1 MQSDMVVPQV
11 QCIARQGAEPLDPI
25 NWAWVEAS
33 VWTERMLAALGNG
46 VKGGKWF
53 SLIDKVYDR
62 RTLEAAWKRVAANKG
77 AAGIDRVSVKRFNAS
92 KDLYLQELEKDLQE
106 GQYRPEPVRRVYI
119 PKGKGQSRPLGIPTV
134 KDRVVQA
141 ALKIVLDRNVQYQ
154 SRCVQLIIHLCVV
167 GNCDQNLIYLVKQ
180 YDDE

>member
-1 MQSDMVVPQV
+1 MQPETVVPQV
-11 QCIARQGAEPLDPI
+11 QCIAKQGAEPQNPL
-25 NWAWVEAS
+25 NWGWVEAS

-53 SLIDKVYDR
+53 SLIDKVYER

-77 AAGIDRVSVKRFNAS
+77 AAGIDRVSVKRFNAC
-92 KDLYLQELEKDLQE
+92 KDLYLQELEKVLRK

-141 ALKIVLDRNVQYQ
+141 ALKIVLEPIFEREFLPTSFGFRPGLGCKDALRRV
-154 SRCVQLIIHLCVV
+154 
-167 GNCDQNLIYLVKQ
+167 DYLLKKG
-180 YDDE
+180 